1 MSEPKEQAPPRRR
14 RGLKGILWPSRRSW
28 HWVLLRMAVVVGL
41 LVAFRYH
48 VLAWVAAGHNAA
60 WKAAVGSA
68 TSHPGDVRFL
78 LRLRGPGAAML
89 VRLGEA
95 GALAKATDPRMVPVL
110 VEMAGGHPDPQVR
123 LHALGG
129 LGNYQDDRTLAAA
142 AAALTDPAHDVRLHA
157 AHLLADRGAERH
169 LPALRAALASEPR
182 PEVQKALKETIRVLS
197 TKPPAP
203 DAPPPPDHVHH
214 D

>member
-1 MSEPKEQAPPRRR
+1 MSEPTEPAPPPR

-28 HWVLLRMAVVVGL
+28 HWVLLRMAVVVAL
-41 LVAFRYH
+41 LVAFRYR

-60 WKAAVGSA
+60 WRAAVGSA
-68 TSHPGDVRFL
+68 TNHPGDVRFL

-89 VRLGEA
+89 VRIGEA
-95 GALAKATDPRMVPVL
+95 SALAKATDPRMVPVL
-110 VEMAGGHPDPQVR
+110 AEMVAGHPDPQVR
-123 LHALGG
+123 RAALGG
-129 LGNYQDDRTLAAA
+129 LGNFQDDRTLAAA
-142 AAALTDPAHDVRLHA
+142 AAALTDPAAAVRLHA

-169 LPALRAALASEPR
+169 LAPLRAALASEPR
-182 PEVQKALKETIRVLS
+182 PEVREALNEAIRVLG